1 MLFSHSAAY
10 AVRALT
16 WLACQPKDSRWLATD
31 VASREGIPRPYLS
44 KVLGVLKTQGL
55 VSSVRGPKG
64 GYVLVQDPDTISLM
78 HVLTLF
84 DSEKWVTECP
94 LAFGNCG
101 ECTLC
106 PLGDVWDG
114 TRTTLQHFMEAT
126 TIGSLAQRT
135 LSKTAEAVRQKRT
148 V

>member
-55 VSSVRGPKG
+55 ISSVRGPNG
-64 GYVLVQDPDTISLM
+64 GYVLVQDPDSISLM

-84 DSEKWVTECP
+84 DSENGLLSARLP
-94 LAFGNCG
+94 LETAVNAHSARLGMFGTAR
-101 ECTLC
+101 ERHFSTLWKL
-106 PLGDVWDG
+106 PLLD
-114 TRTTLQHFMEAT
+114 R
-126 TIGSLAQRT
+126 
-135 LSKTAEAVRQKRT
+135 
-148 V
+148 